1 MNRYSR
7 LRKKSAMFTS
17 VPGYIAKSTFLF
29 IMLLSYSNL
38 SAQTDN
44 GSLSSHSPSD
54 FSTSKG
60 RLHGT
65 GGATQIEG
73 AAGGGLVPWSVIAG
87 YGSAG
92 QTGATAFYTQVDMP
106 DFSLKSA
113 GFALGLYNRIELSI
127 AQQQFYLGSLAD
139 ALSLSN
145 DVIKQDVFSFKV
157 RLAGDLIYSRLPQLS
172 IGVQYK
178 KNRDFLVP
186 GVAGA
191 LDDEGTDI
199 YFSLSKLWLA
209 GFMHRNLLT
218 NVNLRSTQANQL
230 GLVGFAGDNNSQRK
244 WLAEG
249 SLAVLLNRYV
259 AAGIE
264 YRQKPDNLS
273 FAREDDWYDMFVAWF
288 PDKTISLVAAYAQL
302 GSIAGYD
309 DQNAWYI
316 SLQGSF

>member
-1 MNRYSR
+1 MLFSILRHPARLVLLVVLMLNYSVLAAQPGNDAQSRYSP
-7 LRKKSAMFTS
+7 LD
-17 VPGYIAKSTFLF
+17 
-29 IMLLSYSNL
+29 YSI
-38 SAQTDN
+38 
-44 GSLSSHSPSD
+44 G
-54 FSTSKG
+54 KG

-65 GGATQIEG
+65 GGASQLEG
-73 AAGGGLVPWSVIAG
+73 AAGGGLVPWAVIAG
-87 YGSAG
+87 YGTAE
-92 QTGATAFYTQVDMP
+92 QLGATAFYTQVDLP
-106 DFSLKSA
+106 DFGLKSA
-113 GFALGLYNRIELSI
+113 GLALGIYNRIELSI
-127 AQQQFYLGSLAD
+127 AQQQFDLGSLA
-139 ALSLSN
+139 ATLSLS
-145 DVIKQDVFSFKV
+145 DKEIKQDVFAFKI
-157 RLAGDLIYSRLPQLS
+157 RLAGDLIYSRLPQIS
-172 IGVQYK
+172 IGVQHK

-199 YFSLSKLWLA
+199 YIALSKLWLA
-209 GFMHRNLLT
+209 GFMHRNLLV
-218 NVNLRSTQANQL
+218 NLNLRSTQANQL
-230 GLVGFAGDNNSQRK
+230 GLVGFSGDKNSQRK

-273 FAREDDWYDMFVAWF
+273 FAREDDWSDLFIAWF

-309 DQNAWYI
+309 RQNAWYI